1 MRRSADG
8 LTEKG
13 ADGKPFA
20 PSSRPLAAF
29 ATLAVALLFG
39 LALCRPAPQPV
50 SPRAPAI
57 LEPVAET
64 FLDDLEQRTFRW
76 FWDLADPATGLVP
89 DRAPTPSFSS
99 VAAVGF
105 GLTAYTIGAERGW
118 VTRAEAAERAA
129 ATLRFLLDAPQ
140 GDLAKG
146 ETGYHGL
153 YYHFL
158 DMKTGRRFKTIELST
173 IDTALLAAGV
183 LSCQSYF
190 VRDDALETR
199 IRADAD
205 LLYRRIEWDWAQPRP
220 PGIAM
225 GWTPEE
231 GYHSWNW
238 RGYDESMILFI
249 LALGS
254 PTHPVAP
261 AAWEEFVRTYRWG
274 TFEGQTYVNF
284 SPLFG
289 HQYSHVWIDFR
300 GIRDRPMR
308 EKGIDYFENSR
319 RATYSHRA
327 YAVENPS
334 GWRGYGPDVWGLT
347 ACDGPVDA
355 ELSIGG
361 RLRTFHTYWPR
372 GVSLIYVNDD
382 GTIAPTAAAGST
394 PFAPEIVLPALL
406 EMKRRWGDQILNRYG
421 FVDAF
426 NPTLTDPGVSVQHGR
441 ITAGVGWFDG
451 DQLGIDQGPIV
462 AMIENYRSELVWR
475 TLRNN
480 PYIVRGL
487 RRAGFTGG
495 WLERSAN

>member
-1 MRRSADG
+1 MSWPR
-8 LTEKG
+8 
-13 ADGKPFA
+13 
-20 PSSRPLAAF
+20 AAF
-29 ATLAVALLFG
+29 AALAAAVFFG
-39 LALCRPAPQPV
+39 LALCRSAPQAAE
-50 SPRAPAI
+50 PRVVPPRQATDSAS
-57 LEPVAET
+57 EA

-76 FWDLADPATGLVP
+76 FWDLADPVTGLIP

-118 VTRAEAAERAA
+118 VGRAEAAGRVAR
-129 ATLRFLLDAPQ
+129 TLQFLLDAPQ
-140 GDLAKG
+140 GDLAAG

-158 DMKTGRRFKTIELST
+158 DMKTGRRFQTIELST

-183 LSCQSYF
+183 LSCQSYYD
-190 VRDDALETR
+190 RGDALETH
-199 IRADAD
+199 IRRDAD
-205 LLYRRIEWDWAQPRP
+205 LIYRRIEWDWARPRP

-238 RGYDESMILFI
+238 HGYDESMILFI

-254 PTHPVAP
+254 PTHPVTP
-261 AAWEEFVRTYRWG
+261 AAWDEFVQTYRWG
-274 TFEGQTYVNF
+274 EFQGQMYVNF

-289 HQYSHVWIDFR
+289 YQYSHVWIDFR
-300 GIRDRPMR
+300 GIRDRTMR

-319 RATYSHRA
+319 RATYAHRT
-327 YAVENPS
+327 YASANPA
-334 GWRGYGPDVWGLT
+334 GWAGYGPDVWGLT

-355 ELSIGG
+355 TVMLGG
-361 RLRTFHTYWPR
+361 RLRAFHSYWPR
-372 GVSLIYVNDD
+372 GASLLHINDD
-382 GTIAPTAAAGST
+382 GTIAPTAAAGSI
-394 PFAPEIVLPALL
+394 PFAPEIAIPALL
-406 EMKRRWGDQILNRYG
+406 EMNRRWGEWNFNRYG

-426 NPTLTDPGVSVQHGR
+426 NPTLTNPGVAVKHGR
-441 ITAGVGWFDG
+441 VVAGVGWFDG
-451 DQLGIDQGPIV
+451 DQLGIDQGPII

-475 TLRNN
+475 TLRKN

-495 WLERSAN
+495 WLERSGN